1 MASISKIRGPSL
13 LQAMRLP
20 PDAPCSI
27 RILLGV
33 LSCCLIG
40 WLTHTPPPL
49 TLLCQ
54 SSFLEL
60 ASLLLLLFYY
70 CYYMHICRCAQNW
83 ILGSQLSEYA
93 I

>member
-13 LQAMRLP
+13 LHVHAVAP
-20 PDAPCSI
+20 HAPCSI
-27 RILLGV
+27 RMLLGV

-54 SSFLEL
+54 SSFLEQG
-60 ASLLLLLFYY
+60 SLLLLLYY
-70 CYYMHICRCAQNW
+70 YYYMHICKYAPNW